1 MTWVRGLFDDV
12 RHRVGAS
19 RRLLVVRLL
28 ADSSKPLTAGFAVD
42 LVATAVLPNVVIV
55 AMGTMVER
63 ILPAVRGGIGSGAG
77 RSLVLWFGIVAVTF
91 GLSMLTGPL
100 HTALASAAKV
110 RLTYALQ
117 SRLMR
122 AVSGPVGVSHLEDP
136 AVLDKLAMAQ
146 GTLMNFWPADAPGML
161 VIVWAYRLIWLTGCV
176 VLGTIAWWLGVSQ
189 FVLWVLVRRPIMRV
203 IDEHVKAFGGN
214 VEIMRRAFYYQEL
227 GALPPAAKEI
237 RIFGLAHW
245 VIDRFRVTWLAG
257 MEEVWRIRTGL
268 YAVMG
273 RVAVVVAVV
282 YVGTCG
288 YVAWAAINGTASLR
302 DVAIVLPI
310 LAMTML
316 YGTVTFEDISL
327 EWMTSSLPYLTE
339 TETELAAR
347 RRSVTGASDPAGL
360 PRRDIAFEGVRFAY
374 PGAEREVFTG
384 LDLVIGAGRSTAIV
398 GANGAGKTTMVK
410 LLARLHDPGAG
421 RITVDGTDIASLD
434 PEAWQ
439 RRLAVVFQDFTR
451 YPVSAA
457 DNVGFGAVEHAG
469 DARGVRAAAERA
481 GAKAFVESLPASWE
495 TTLSREFEGGVDL
508 SGGEWQRLALA
519 RALFAAQHE
528 AAILVLDEPTA
539 WMDVRGEA
547 EFFERF
553 LEITAGLTTLIISHR
568 FSTVR
573 LADDICVLDEGR
585 LVEHGSH
592 DELLAAGGRYA
603 RMFTLQASR
612 FAEGAEED
620 EDPVLEAQP

>member
-1 MTWVRGLFDDV
+1 MG
-12 RHRVGAS
+12 GS

-28 ADSSKPLTAGFAVD
+28 ARSSKPLTIGFAVD
-42 LVATAVLPNVVIV
+42 LLATAVLPNLVIV

-63 ILPAVRGGIGSGAG
+63 IGPAVRDGLGSEAG
-77 RSLVLWFGIVAVTF
+77 RSLTVWFAVVAVTF

-100 HTALASAAKV
+100 HTALTSAAKV

-117 SRLMR
+117 SRLMK
-122 AVSGPVGVSHLEDP
+122 AVSDPVGVSHLEDP
-136 AVLDKLAMAQ
+136 AVLDKLALAQ
-146 GTLMNFWPADAPGML
+146 GTLMNFWPADAPGTL
-161 VIVWAYRLIWLTGCV
+161 VVVWAYRLIWLTGC
-176 VLGTIAWWLGVSQ
+176 LILSTIAWWLGVSQ
-189 FVLWVLVRRPIMRV
+189 FVLWLLVRRPIMRV
-203 IDEHVKAFGGN
+203 IDEHVQAFGGN
-214 VEIMRRAFYYQEL
+214 ADVMRRAFYYQEL
-227 GALPPAAKEI
+227 GARPPAGKEI
-237 RIFGLAHW
+237 RIFGLGDW
-245 VIDRFRVTWLAG
+245 VIDRFRTTWLAG
-257 MEEVWRIRTGL
+257 MRDVWKIRGGL

-288 YVAWAAINGTASLR
+288 YVAWAAINGSASLR
-302 DVAIVLPI
+302 DVVIVLPI

-327 EWMTSSLPYLTE
+327 EWTTSSLPYLTQ
-339 TETELAAR
+339 TEEELAAR
-347 RRSVTGASDPAGL
+347 RQAVTGSDDPSGL
-360 PRRDIAFEGVRFAY
+360 PRNEIAFEGVRFAY

-384 LDLVIGAGRSTAIV
+384 LDLVIRAGRSTAIV

-410 LLARLHDPGAG
+410 LLARLHDPTAG
-421 RITVDGTDIASLD
+421 RITVDGIDIASLR
-434 PEAWQ
+434 PEGWQ

-451 YPVSAA
+451 YPLSAA
-457 DNVGFGAVEHAG
+457 DNVGFGAIEHLDDRAT
-469 DARGVRAAAERA
+469 VRAAAERA
-481 GAKAFVESLPASWE
+481 GAAGFVEALPASWE
-495 TTLSREFEGGVDL
+495 TVLSREFEGGADL
-508 SGGEWQRLALA
+508 SGGQWQRIALA
-519 RALFAAQHE
+519 RALFAARHG
-528 AAILVLDEPTA
+528 AGILVLDEPTS

-592 DELLAAGGRYA
+592 AELLAAGGRYA

-612 FAEGAEED
+612 FVSEED
-620 EDPVLEAQP
+620 DSILDAQP

>member
-1 MTWVRGLFDDV
+1 MGW
-12 RHRVGAS
+12 VGARFTEVRRRVADS

-28 ADSSKPLTAGFAVD
+28 ARSSKPLTIGFAID
-42 LVATAVLPNVVIV
+42 LVATAVLPNLVIV

-63 ILPAVRGGIGSGAG
+63 ILPAIRDGLGSPAY
-77 RSLVLWFGIVAVTF
+77 RSLTLWFAVVAATF

-100 HTALASAAKV
+100 HTALSSAAKV

-122 AVSGPVGVSHLEDP
+122 SVSGPVGISHLEDP
-136 AVLDKLAMAQ
+136 AVLDQLAMAQ
-146 GTLMNFWPADAPGML
+146 GTLMNFWPADAPGTL
-161 VIVWAYRLIWLTGCV
+161 VVVWAYRLIWLTGCV
-176 VLGTIAWWLGVSQ
+176 VLSTIAWWLGVTQ
-189 FVLWVLVRRPIMRV
+189 FLLWVLVRRPIMRV
-203 IDEHVKAFGGN
+203 IDQHVQAFGGN
-214 VEIMRRAFYYQEL
+214 AEIMRRAFYYQEL
-227 GALPPAAKEI
+227 GARPPAGKEI
-237 RIFGLAHW
+237 RIFGLARW

-257 MEEVWRIRTGL
+257 MEDVWKIRAGL

-273 RVAVVVAVV
+273 RVAVIVGVV

-327 EWMTSSLPYLTE
+327 EWMTSSLPYLTGAE
-339 TETELAAR
+339 EQLAAR
-347 RRSVTGASDPAGL
+347 RQSVTGSDDPSDL
-360 PRRDIAFEGVRFAY
+360 PQREIAFEGVRFAY

-384 LDLVIGAGRSTAIV
+384 LDLVLRAGRSTAIV

-410 LLARLHDPGAG
+410 LLARLHDPTAG
-421 RITVDGTDIASLD
+421 RITVDGVEIASLR

-451 YPVSAA
+451 YPLSAA
-457 DNVGFGAVEHAG
+457 DNVGFGAIEHLDDVA
-469 DARGVRAAAERA
+469 GVRAAAERA
-481 GAKAFVESLPASWE
+481 GAKGFVEALPASWD
-495 TTLSREFEGGVDL
+495 TRLSREFEGGAEA
-508 SGGEWQRLALA
+508 SGGEWQRIALA
-519 RALFAAQHE
+519 RALFAAQHG
-528 AAILVLDEPTA
+528 AGILVLDEPTS

-573 LADDICVLDEGR
+573 LADNICVLDEGR

-592 DELLAAGGRYA
+592 GELLDAGGRYA

-612 FAEGAEED
+612 FAEDSGDD
-620 EDPVLEAQP
+620 EPILEPQP